1 MRTSNGRWQHV
12 GAGVPPEWGP
22 GCLCLSRSCT
32 CLALGQPASLK
43 SVDPPLRS
51 VNGGQM
57 CIHLDH
63 RMIQLG
69 TDSNS
74 CFQMREAGHNT
85 SQWQHL
91 ELRSVILCPRLL
103 SPHLLRERSGEDRG
117 QRFCRLLCVNGSDL
131 PRLPGP
137 RLECGWP

>member
-1 MRTSNGRWQHV
+1 
-12 GAGVPPEWGP
+12 
-22 GCLCLSRSCT
+22 
-32 CLALGQPASLK
+32 
-43 SVDPPLRS
+43 
-51 VNGGQM
+51 M

-74 CFQMREAGHNT
+74 CFQMREAGHKT

-103 SPHLLRERSGEDRG
+103 SPHLLRERSGEDRDSDSAG
-117 QRFCRLLCVNGSDL
+117 FCANESDL
-131 PRLPGP
+131 PRPQGHVWNVVGP
-137 RLECGWP
+137 NLTRQGTRSFVA

>member
-1 MRTSNGRWQHV
+1 
-12 GAGVPPEWGP
+12 
-22 GCLCLSRSCT
+22 
-32 CLALGQPASLK
+32 
-43 SVDPPLRS
+43 
-51 VNGGQM
+51 M

-74 CFQMREAGHNT
+74 CFQMREAGHKT

-117 QRFCRLLCVNGSDL
+117 QRFCRLLCANESDL
-131 PRLPGP
+131 LDSQGHVWNVVGP
-137 RLECGWP
+137 NLTRQGTRSFVA